1 MCVFYTLIEEKNS
14 FSWYGCV
21 NQDIIYVGTSYW
33 YPKGHIWNILED
45 NDV

>member
-1 MCVFYTLIEEKNS
+1 MCVYYKHIEEENT
-14 FSWYGCV
+14 FSWHVCL
-21 NQDIIYVGTSYW
+21 NQNIIYVGISYW